1 MPNSKKA
8 IHPSGKLGI
17 TFTEDDHRYV
27 DDFDIEYTSCTTLVH
42 SAFEPFD
49 AQSAA
54 ERKSARTGIPP
65 EQYIRQ
71 WKEYADERA
80 DLGTRTHEN
89 CERQILGQ
97 YEKMHQPVDDEERA
111 RFRAAWFEVEHL
123 RNAYERLEPEKL
135 VFSPR
140 FRVAGSID
148 LLGRKHNGAYT
159 ILDWKFITALKT
171 TAFQKKTGC
180 HFATSHLPDCNFY
193 CYALQTNL
201 YEQILKIEGYIPDIA
216 PVEKWLAV
224 YDFSQRKFNF
234 VRMPELLREAILLLA
249 FNMTCDGLEDD
260 IPF

>member
-71 WKEYADERA
+71 WKENCKRA
-80 DLGTRTHEN
+80 TDDGTRMHEN
-89 CERQILGQ
+89 CEHQLLMQ
-97 YEKMHQPVDDEERA
+97 FDKMHKPYDENER
-111 RFRAAWFEVEHL
+111 REFRAAWNEVEKIK
-123 RNAYERLEPEKL
+123 AAGFICAEPEKL

-148 LLGRKHNGAYT
+148 LLCSKKEKSYVM
-159 ILDWKFITALKT
+159 IDWKRVKKISTSG
-171 TAFQKKTGC
+171 FQGKTGIE
-180 HFATSHLPDCNFY
+180 FPTRNLQDCNFIHY
-193 CYALQTNL
+193 SLQL
-201 YEQILKIEGYIPDIA
+201 SIYEQILKIEHYIPSDA
-216 PVEKWLAV
+216 VVDKWLNV
-224 YDFSQRKFNF
+224 YNMDTEKFDH
-234 VRMPELLREAILLLA
+234 VHCLDLKYEALA
-249 FNMTCDGLEDD
+249 MMAWNVTCGVCD